1 MYETKS
7 MEGTSLFRSSSW
19 HGLET
24 HFPTQKEDSE
34 MKNSPLHS
42 PFWSFPNPT
51 PPPKKTRFSQQSCIS
66 TLERCRMGF
75 QSSVSKS
82 PDDAPAY
89 PNPPRTTSL
98 HKREASE
105 DTAGKMTL
113 SFWGII
119 ENVVQ
124 IYKDY
129 IGLLSKKLCL
139 CCHSLLQKTNLFGF
153 NLFKIYQRPSGQ
165 LWHSNELLH
174 MKKPSAHR
182 HLEAFSTAPAHK
194 VWGQKQ
200 PAKQVKFTEMT
211 HII

>member
-51 PPPKKTRFSQQSCIS
+51 PPQKKPRFSQQSCIW

-98 HKREASE
+98 HKREASD

-129 IGLLSKKLCL
+129 YQKTLPVLSFTPSKK
-139 CCHSLLQKTNLFGF
+139 KLFGF

-182 HLEAFSTAPAHK
+182 HLEAFPTAPTHK

-200 PAKQVKFTEMT
+200 PAKQV
-211 HII
+211 

>member
-51 PPPKKTRFSQQSCIS
+51 PPQKKPRFSQQSCIW

-98 HKREASE
+98 HKREASD

-129 IGLLSKKLCL
+129 YQKTLPVLSFTPSKKNCL
-139 CCHSLLQKTNLFGF
+139 ASTCSKSINGLPDSSGIAMSCCTWRSLQHIGTWKLFPQLQHTKYEGKNNLQ
-153 NLFKIYQRPSGQ
+153 NR
-165 LWHSNELLH
+165 SN
-174 MKKPSAHR
+174 S
-182 HLEAFSTAPAHK
+182 
-194 VWGQKQ
+194 QKCH
-200 PAKQVKFTEMT
+200 T
-211 HII
+211 